1 MQAIIIVIMKKN
13 YFLLIFSLVS
23 LYSYM
28 QEYRQ
33 PDLMHNPKLYFN
45 RLPDNAKILVSEC
58 LYNYLFQPKKFH
70 RYHPTDFEKILKSV
84 AIFSSHINF
93 FFLNTPDK
101 TSHLYGLLFLANYS
115 QHISCLQIRLK
126 LQELLPAASQAT
138 LNDSLFGFLT
148 IRFYTP
154 EESAQGL
161 CRNHYKMAQEYLE
174 YSDAQR
180 IQKLHLDP
188 RELATWHLIKLM
200 QPPFNNNHRHP
211 LEIKISKK
219 KDRLIVSQVAQLLA
233 QGAYPKAYCYQGYP
247 LLSCAAAW
255 RMPLVA
261 ELLLKAGAD
270 PNDRPCPLWFAKGA
284 KVTKVLLAHGADPD
298 IQTTDGRVALVP
310 FCLYSSIEKVRA
322 LLEAGAD
329 PNIAQTDER
338 RGWTPLIHYMFRLPR
353 DNNLEILK
361 LLLDGGADRT
371 VKIEAFG
378 GHYGDKKMITAEDI
392 ARKQKWK
399 AAVKLLSKPQ
409 KIA

>member
-1 MQAIIIVIMKKN
+1 MQKIYLVI
-13 YFLLIFSLVS
+13 SLVAS
-23 LYSYM
+23 HLNYCSA
-28 QEYRQ
+28 QEKKQ
-33 PDLMHNPKLYFN
+33 PDLMHNPYVYLSI
-45 RLPDNAKILVSEC
+45 LPDNAKTLVNE
-58 LYNYLFQPKKFH
+58 YRFATLFKPEWFFYK
-70 RYHPTDFEKILKSV
+70 RYYPGDFEELLKQITLFCSFD
-84 AIFSSHINF
+84 FS
-93 FFLNTPDK
+93 FLNTRNK
-101 TSHLYGLLFLANYS
+101 TSRLYEFLFLANYNS
-115 QHISCLQIRLK
+115 HMSCLQIRYK
-126 LQELLPAASQAT
+126 LQAILPAAAQAT
-138 LNDSLFGFLT
+138 LPDSLFGSLKT
-148 IRFYTP
+148 RFYTH
-154 EESAQGL
+154 EELGL
-161 CRNHYKMAQEYLE
+161 GLRHNHYKMAQEYLK

-261 ELLLKAGAD
+261 ELLLRAGAD
-270 PNDRPCPLWFAKGA
+270 PNDSPCPLWYAKGV
-284 KVTKVLLAHGADPD
+284 KVTKVLLSYGADPD
-298 IQTTDGRVALVP
+298 IQTTDGRVALMP
-310 FCLYSSIEKVRA
+310 FCRYSSIGKVRA

-329 PNIAQTDER
+329 PNIAQTDGH
-338 RGWTPLIHYMFRLPR
+338 RGYTPLIHYMFRLTR
-353 DNNLEILK
+353 NNNLDIIK

-371 VKIEAFG
+371 VQIEAYG
-378 GHYGDKKMITAEDI
+378 WQYGDKKMITAEDI

-399 AAVKLLSKPQ
+399 AAVELLSMPQ